1 MPALLS
7 ELHAVI
13 PSHNNHF
20 MWAGPDLEL
29 ANFYG
34 EGDLL
39 RSMPLYFG
47 EYLNRRERD
56 VIWSFSEVMRRTSP

>member
-39 RSMPLYFG
+39 VSISTDANATLSGPF
-47 EYLNRRERD
+47 
-56 VIWSFSEVMRRTSP
+56 PK